1 MHDFTA
7 LAIERDRRE
16 RLLEEARMNRMR
28 KSLRGEGIRDS
39 ENKFKDFAKELKRD
53 AEALIPP
60 RHGTKERKRN
70 V

>member
-16 RLLEEARMNRMR
+16 RLLEEARMNHMR
-28 KSLRGEGIRDS
+28 KSLRGEGIRNS
-39 ENKFKDFAKELKRD
+39 GNKLKAFAKELKRD

-60 RHGTKERKRN
+60 RLGTRQRKRN